1 MKYLNPLERKIE
13 LDYPC
18 LWLYKVIG
26 REKQALFSAVSEI
39 FGEADYTMQP
49 SKQSRTG
56 KFVCYDVEIKVFSEE
71 SRNYFFHTLRE
82 HPAIVMVL

>member
-1 MKYLNPLERKIE
+1 MKYLNTLDRKIE

-26 REKQALFSAVSEI
+26 REKQALLSAVSEI
-39 FGEADYTMQP
+39 LGEADYTMRP

-56 KFVCYDVEIKVFSEE
+56 KFISYDVEIKVFSEE
-71 SRNYFFHTLRE
+71 RRDYIFHTLRE